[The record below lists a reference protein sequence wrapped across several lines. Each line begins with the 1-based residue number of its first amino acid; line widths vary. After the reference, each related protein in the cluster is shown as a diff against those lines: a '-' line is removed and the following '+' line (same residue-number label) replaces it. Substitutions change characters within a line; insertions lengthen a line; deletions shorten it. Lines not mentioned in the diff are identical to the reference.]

1 MALAFAP
8 YGREVT
14 VKNIYADEKTKKHS
28 GNLGILIGSVLT
40 SYSDGKGDV
49 IVKVKD
55 GKLAINKALAM
66 KIIVA

>member
-14 VKNIYADEKTKKHS
+14 VKSIYADEKTKKHL